1 MGDISRRRMLAAS
14 GQVAIAAGAG
24 LALAGSELPGPADA
38 ATRRAS
44 GRPAP
49 REPDWAG
56 LRRLLRGR
64 LLRPGDPG
72 YEQAGLPY
80 NRRYAGIRPGG
91 IAVCAGAP
99 DAAAALLWAREQDVE
114 FAVRSGGHSYAGYS
128 ASRGLVISMS
138 AINSIQVDKDLMTVT
153 AGPGALN
160 REMRAAMAGTGI
172 AVPGG
177 RCPTVA
183 LGGLLLGGG
192 FGFSS
197 RHWGLTCDQL
207 LETEVVTAGGRIL
220 RVSRRCH
227 PDLFWACQGGGGGN
241 FGINTGFVLR
251 AHPVRNV
258 SVYRIDWPWQQA
270 REAMKAMLDRMLT
283 APAAMSCRIG
293 ADVSGGGH
301 ATGGPAVRGVSALGL
316 LFGPAGELR
325 ELLAPVLAAAPARS
339 VLTGERDYASAQAF
353 LARDVPAG
361 SFASK
366 SRFLSHAL
374 PDAGIETV
382 VRWAEHWPGSSNP
395 DGGGATIFAWG
406 GAIGQV
412 PAGTTAF
419 VHRTP
424 AFLMDNETTWTARD
438 TPRTRS
444 ANLDWL
450 AGIYAALTPYGTAQA
465 YQNFTDPA
473 LRDWASAY
481 YGSNLPRLRAIK
493 RAYDPDDVFRF
504 PQSIREARPPD
515 GPGLIPAGPLVLP
528 VPAGDYRVSAA
539 T

>member
-1 MGDISRRRMLAAS
+1 MGDISRRRVLAAS

-24 LALAGSELPGPADA
+24 FGLAGSEIPGPAQA

-44 GRPAP
+44 RKPPP
-49 REPDWAG
+49 REPDWAE
-56 LRRLLRGR
+56 LARRLRGR

-72 YEQAGLPY
+72 YERAGLPY

-91 IAVCAGAP
+91 VAVCAGAR

-138 AINSIQVDKDLMTVT
+138 EMNSIRLDRASMMVT
-153 AGPGALN
+153 AGSGALN
-160 REMRAAMAGTGI
+160 RELYAATAGSGI
-172 AVPGG
+172 AVPCG

-207 LETEVVTAGGRIL
+207 LETEVVTADGEIL
-220 RVSRRCH
+220 RVSRDCH

-241 FGINTGFVLR
+241 FGINTGYALR
-251 AHPVRNV
+251 AHPVGNV
-258 SVYRIDWPWQQA
+258 SVYRIDWAWKHA
-270 REAMKAMLDRMLT
+270 REALAAMLDRMAT
-283 APAAMSCRIG
+283 APSAMSCRVG
-293 ADVSGGGH
+293 ADISGGGH
-301 ATGGPAVRGVSALGL
+301 ATGGSAVRGGSALGL
-316 LFGPAGELR
+316 LFGPAEELR
-325 ELLAPVLAAAPARS
+325 ALLAPVLAAAPARS
-339 VLTGERDYASAQAF
+339 VLIEDRNYTSAQAF

-366 SRFLSHAL
+366 SRFLSHAM
-374 PDAGIETV
+374 PDAGIETL
-382 VRWAEHWPGSSNP
+382 VRWTEHWPGSSNP

-412 PAGTTAF
+412 PAGATAF
-419 VHRTP
+419 VHRAP
-424 AFLMDNETTWTARD
+424 AFLMDNETTWTGRD

-450 AGIYAALTPYGTAQA
+450 AGIYAALAPYGTSQA

-473 LRDWASAY
+473 LKDWASAY
-481 YGSNLPRLRAIK
+481 YGSNLARLSAVK

-504 PQSIREARPPD
+504 PQSIPESRPWPAV
-515 GPGLIPAGPLVLP
+515 PGPAGAVA
-528 VPAGDYRVSAA
+528 PAGDYRLSAA